1 MRHHVCYLTDGGE
14 QDFGKKCTDVS
25 WDDTIFRAF
34 DDAGICLGII
44 PIINVNAFVLKE
56 A

>member
-1 MRHHVCYLTDGGE
+1 MRYYVCYLTDGGE

-34 DDAGICLGII
+34 DDAGIC
-44 PIINVNAFVLKE
+44 P
-56 A
+56 